1 MYYKTKNSFVNTS
14 VNQRGVGLIEIM
26 IAMVLGLLLLNGVIQ
41 IFIANKQSYRTSE
54 ELGRMQENTRYATYI
69 LAKDIRKAGYWGCVS
84 SSPVNHLNAD
94 PDVDF
99 SGYAIEGTEG
109 ASNTP
114 DTIILRGA
122 YSSGIR
128 VVSPWMPNAS
138 GTLKLSTGNGLAKG
152 DIIIVSDC
160 TSSDVIQIS
169 GPNADTPDQTGSI
182 NHNIGAAITPGNAT
196 QALSK
201 EYHGDSSISKA
212 MQITYSIQTGA
223 SGNPALFKKINTDAA
238 EEIVEGIESLQVQY
252 GRDTDSDGVA
262 NLYTTADNITGVQWE
277 DVVSIRL
284 GLLIRT
290 IEEVAPTT
298 DTSTYT
304 LAGATID
311 SSVHSQGKY
320 QRYIALTTI
329 KLRNRGCGSTYGC

>member
-69 LAKDIRKAGYWGCVS
+69 LMKDIRKAGYWGCTS
-84 SSPVNHLNAD
+84 SSPTNNLNAD
-94 PDVDF
+94 PDINL

-109 ASNTP
+109 TSNAP
-114 DTIILRGA
+114 DTLTLRGA

-128 VVSPWMPNAS
+128 ITNSMPPAS
-138 GTLKLSTGNGLAKG
+138 GQNATTANNGLKVG
-152 DIIIVSDC
+152 DIIIISDC
-160 TSSDVIQIS
+160 IS
-169 GPNADTPDQTGSI
+169 ADITQLTGPANPATLDGGVLVHQSGTG
-182 NHNIGAAITPGNAT
+182 TPGNST
-196 QALSK
+196 QSLSK
-201 EYHGDSSISKA
+201 SYEGNSSVFKA

-284 GLLIRT
+284 GLLMRT
-290 IEEVAPTT
+290 IEEIAPTT